1 MNMLTKHHRPLASI
15 LVVTVAVLML
25 MPVAALAISIGDM
38 IKVLGIGAVVS
49 AFGGQIND
57 FINKAL
63 GERDAAAMGATKVVP
78 IISVGR
84 GGFIGAA
91 QVVGVPEQVRR
102 VQAVVQVE
110 LGFGSVGGKG
120 LLPISTKKADKNFK
134 PVPGVGVSA
143 VLDFRI

>member
-1 MNMLTKHHRPLASI
+1 MTIKHHRPLASLL
-15 LVVTVAVLML
+15 LVTLAALML
-25 MPVAALAISIGDM
+25 FPAAALAINIGDM

-49 AFGGQIND
+49 AFGGQIDD

-63 GERDAAAMGATKVVP
+63 GERQAAAMGATKVVP
-78 IISVGR
+78 ILSVGR

-110 LGFGSVGGKG
+110 LRFGSVGGRG
-120 LLPISTKKADKNFK
+120 LFPISAKKADKNFK
-134 PVPGVGVSA
+134 PIPGVGVSA
-143 VLDFRI
+143 VLDFKI